1 MGIIELPDNAHEK
14 GETTLEDKLVRWIS
28 RERIPIV
35 TGNFGKNNQPLIA
48 STAVAAQAT
57 VRCRIRTFFDWDTEH
72 RINHKSTHWDLEFFR
87 HEAMPGFC
95 RKFAAIL
102 QKKNQSG
109 HRGNGSAVATM
120 AAARRMAVERTDRR
134 P

>member
-1 MGIIELPDNAHEK
+1 MRCFYSVERQRKPEFLMGIIELPDNAHEK

-57 VRCRIRTFFDWDTEH
+57 VRCRIRTFFDWDKEH
-72 RINHKSTHWDLEFFR
+72 RINHKSTHWERELFGTKQCRAFVDR
-87 HEAMPGFC
+87 SSGTTPG
-95 RKFAAIL
+95 APE
-102 QKKNQSG
+102 
-109 HRGNGSAVATM
+109 V
-120 AAARRMAVERTDRR
+120 
-134 P
+134 

>member
-48 STAVAAQAT
+48 STAVAARAT
-57 VRCRIRTFFDWDTEH
+57 VRCRIRTFFDWE
-72 RINHKSTHWDLEFFR
+72 SEG
-87 HEAMPGFC
+87 EM
-95 RKFAAIL
+95 
-102 QKKNQSG
+102 
-109 HRGNGSAVATM
+109 V
-120 AAARRMAVERTDRR
+120 
-134 P
+134 